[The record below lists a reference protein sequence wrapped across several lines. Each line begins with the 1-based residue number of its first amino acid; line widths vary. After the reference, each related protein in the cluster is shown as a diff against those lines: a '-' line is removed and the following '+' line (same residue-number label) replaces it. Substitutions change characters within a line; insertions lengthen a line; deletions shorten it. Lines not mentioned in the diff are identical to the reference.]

1 MNDLAVLGNSK
12 WMKPAIFLILAV
24 GMFVVWLL
32 MPVKDMLQEMLGWM
46 QELGGTGLVV
56 LAAAY
61 ILACVLLV
69 PGSILT
75 LGAGFLA
82 AAIWPDSPLRA
93 VILGTVTVSLAS
105 ITGASFAFLLGRT
118 LARDWV
124 AGKVRA
130 NKKFSAID
138 QAVGRAG
145 FKMVFL
151 VRLSPIFP
159 FNLLNY
165 ALGLTK
171 VRFRAYFLASWIG
184 MLPGTVMYVYLGSTA
199 QNVTALAAGR
209 TEANIAENILLW
221 LGLFAT
227 ILVVVFIARTAKR
240 ALAAAIPESAE

>member
-32 MPVKDMLQEMLGWM
+32 VPVKDMLQKMLTWM
-46 QELGGTGLVV
+46 QELGATGLVV

-82 AAIWPDSPLRA
+82 AAIWPDSPLLA
-93 VILGTVTVSLAS
+93 VVLGTVTVSLAS

-130 NKKFSAID
+130 NTKFSAID
-138 QAVGRAG
+138 QAVGHAG

-227 ILVVVFIARTAKR
+227 ILVVVFITRTAKR